1 MTKPKNDPITL
12 ELPAY
17 LVDMLAD
24 FARLDGRIIGPT
36 VVPGEKKKQSE
47 QSADLAHGIVLAV
60 LNALPALAA
69 GVDVAD
75 ALNERDEAYAA
86 YRAAQAAEDN

>member
-17 LVDMLAD
+17 VVDMLAD

-36 VVPGEKKKQSE
+36 VVPGEKRS
-47 QSADLAHGIVLAV
+47 
-60 LNALPALAA
+60 
-69 GVDVAD
+69 
-75 ALNERDEAYAA
+75 
-86 YRAAQAAEDN
+86 RAIKVPTWRMGLCWPS